1 MPSRRDV
8 LKAGGVGLT
17 ITLAGCSGDGSDGS
31 DGSDGTDGSGGDTG
45 GTDGGDGGSGTDGGD
60 GGDGG
65 EDEATETP
73 MAGEDINVGMIYA
86 LGGLGDQSFSDAAH
100 RGIQQVEE
108 EYGVSYQNAE
118 PQSSGDFDQFQNRF
132 ARSSDPNYDLIVC
145 LGFEQVA
152 PLQENANAYPDQNWA
167 LLDASVD
174 RDNVE
179 NWVYAEQ
186 QGTYLVGQAA
196 AQLSA
201 MEFSAGG
208 GQTDPSN
215 KTLGF
220 VGGVEVPVVQAF
232 EAGFRAGAQAYD
244 SEFEVL
250 SSYVGGFSN
259 PGQAEETAR
268 SMIDNGADVL
278 LHGAGAGGSGVF
290 KACQDEGVFAFGADS
305 RQSETA
311 PQYSDI
317 ILGSMIKGVDSS
329 VVQTVEHVVND
340 NFQGGETFELGA
352 GEGGFE
358 LLWGVDIGDQIPQ
371 DVKDLAETTKQE
383 LADGNIEVPASPS

>member
-17 ITLAGCSGDGSDGS
+17 ITLAGCSGDG
-31 DGSDGTDGSGGDTG
+31 
-45 GTDGGDGGSGTDGGD
+45 GDGGSDGGD

-65 EDEATETP
+65 SGSDGSSGGDGGSGDGSDGGSTSMP
-73 MAGEDINVGMIYA
+73 GEDIEVGMIYA
-86 LGGLGDQSFSDAAH
+86 LGGLGDQSFSDAAN
-100 RGIQQVEE
+100 RGIKQAEE
-108 EYGVSYQNAE
+108 EFGISFQNAE
-118 PQSSGDFDQFQNRF
+118 PQSSGDFDSFQNRF
-132 ARSSDPNYDLIVC
+132 ARSSSPDYDLIVC
-145 LGFEQVA
+145 LGFEHVA
-152 PLQENANAYPDQNWA
+152 PLKENANAYPDQKWA
-167 LLDASVD
+167 LLDAAVD

-196 AQLSA
+196 AQLSS
-201 MEFSAGG
+201 MDFSAGG

-290 KACQDEGVFAFGADS
+290 KACQDQGVFAFGADS

-311 PQYSDI
+311 PQYSDV
-317 ILGSMIKGVDSS
+317 ILGSMIKGVDTS
-329 VVQTVEHVVND
+329 VVETVKHVVND

-371 DVKDLAETTKQE
+371 EIKDTAQSTKEQIAAGE
-383 LADGNIEVPASPS
+383 IEVPSTPS